1 MKATARVRARWLAL
15 FVAVATA
22 ACGIPA
28 EDNATLAQSE
38 DVPFDLLGPPA
49 ETATTSSTGDA
60 ERRDTVQVYLAQA
73 ERLIAVPRKVGT
85 PATPEAI
92 LEVLVDGPTEVEV
105 SRGISTAILGED
117 VIFVRSV
124 GVTGGIATVDLGP
137 TFSDVPNK
145 ILALGQIVF
154 TLTGLPGLGR
164 VSFTRNGAPTAVP
177 RSNGEVTT
185 DSVSK
190 DDYSLVAPTPNR

>member
-1 MKATARVRARWLAL
+1 MKARLPVRARRAAVVVVAL
-15 FVAVATA
+15 LTA

-28 EDNATLAQSE
+28 EEEATLAQPE
-38 DVPFDLLGPPA
+38 DVPFDLLGPVP
-49 ETATTSSTGDA
+49 EATTSSTVSA
-60 ERRDTVQVYLAQA
+60 ERRDTIQIFLAQG
-73 ERLIAVPRKVGT
+73 ERLVAVPRRV
-85 PATPEAI
+85 PEAAGPELI
-92 LEVLVDGPTEVEV
+92 LQTLVEGPTEAEV
-105 SRGISTAILGED
+105 GRGISSAILGDD

-137 TFSDVPNK
+137 TFNDVPNK

-154 TLTGLPGLGR
+154 TLTGLPGIGR

-185 DSVSK
+185 DSVSR
-190 DDYSLVAPTPNR
+190 DDYSLVAPAPRR

>member
-1 MKATARVRARWLAL
+1 VVVAAV
-15 FVAVATA
+15 VAVALA
-22 ACGIPA
+22 ACGIPP
-28 EDNATLAQSE
+28 EKRATLAQPE
-38 DVPFDLLGPPA
+38 DVPFDLLGPPPD
-49 ETATTSSTGDA
+49 TATTSTTVPA
-60 ERRDTVQVYLAQA
+60 ERRDTVQVYLAQG
-73 ERLIAVPRKVGT
+73 ERLVAVPRKVPA
-85 PATPEAI
+85 PATPEVI
-92 LEVLVDGPTEVEV
+92 LGVLVAGPTDVEL
-105 SRGISTAILGED
+105 SQGISTAILGED

-154 TLTGLPGLGR
+154 TLTGLPGIGR
-164 VSFTRNGAPTAVP
+164 VSFTRDGAPTAVP

-190 DDYSLVAPTPNR
+190 DDYSLVAPPAR

>member
-1 MKATARVRARWLAL
+1 MRAVTRLRWLAIV
-15 FVAVATA
+15 VAAATA

-28 EDNATLAQSE
+28 ENQATLAQSE
-38 DVPFDLLGPPA
+38 DVPFDLLGPPPDSG
-49 ETATTSSTGDA
+49 TTSSTVSA

-73 ERLIAVPRKVGT
+73 ERLIAVPRRVPN
-85 PATPEAI
+85 PATPEVI
-92 LEVLVDGPTEVEV
+92 LEMLVDGPTEVEV

-154 TLTGLPGLGR
+154 TLTGLPGIGR

>member
-1 MKATARVRARWLAL
+1 MRTTTRLRGLAIV
-15 FVAVATA
+15 VAAATA

-28 EDNATLAQSE
+28 EEQATLAQPE
-38 DVPFDLLGPPA
+38 DVPFELLGPPP
-49 ETATTSSTGDA
+49 ETATTSSTIPA
-60 ERRDTVQVYLAQA
+60 EQRDTVQVYLAQA
-73 ERLIAVPRKVGT
+73 ERLIAVPRRVPS
-85 PATPEAI
+85 PATPESI
-92 LEVLVDGPTEVEV
+92 LATLVEGPTEMEV
-105 SRGISTAILGED
+105 SRGISTAILGDD
-117 VIFVRSV
+117 VVFVRSV

-154 TLTGLPGLGR
+154 TLTGLPGIGR
-164 VSFTRNGAPTAVP
+164 VSFTRDGAPTAVP

-190 DDYSLVAPTPNR
+190 DDYSLVAPTPSR

>member
-1 MKATARVRARWLAL
+1 MRARAAVLAVVTAL
-15 FVAVATA
+15 AVALA
-22 ACGIPA
+22 ACGVPA
-28 EDNATLAQSE
+28 EDSATLAQPG

-49 ETATTSSTGDA
+49 ETTSSTSPA
-60 ERRDTVQVYLAQA
+60 ERTDVVDVYLAQN
-73 ERLIAVPRKVGT
+73 ERLAAVKRKVPFPAVP
-85 PATPEAI
+85 ESI

-105 SRGISTAILGED
+105 ARGYSTALFGED

-124 GVTGGIATVDLGP
+124 GVSGGVATIDLGP
-137 TFSDVPNK
+137 SFNDVTNK

-154 TLTGLPGLGR
+154 TLTGLPGIGLVR
-164 VSFTRNGAPTAVP
+164 FTRDQAPTAVP

-190 DDYSLVAPTPNR
+190 DDYSLVAPLPLR